1 MYFIGI
7 DFPNEMGYKNA
18 RELGLKYLYLIDNEL
33 KINPENI
40 AALRMKIQHYL
51 LVDKNSKKA
60 FELLQKYFSTI
71 KTIKT
76 PLYFTFYELAM
87 KFNIDVSSSE
97 YLIECDSFNGYILT
111 TRFLEKAGELKDDGE
126 LELSLQYYK
135 EAKEIG
141 LKTIPI
147 IENYFENG
155 IGNKICNNPHG
166 YAMLCNNLGIAIRNV
181 VLLSDEKYNTEECK
195 YALELHKRGYIYSP
209 FWENMENGMRMAELM
224 ENYDEVEYFGKELLT
239 YYEEFSISWMIV
251 QSRLLKNMTNADRY
265 EEAEEFY
272 QKFKADFESK
282 NIEDE
287 EVIGEMIYA
296 AAEYFTYIRYKKKDY
311 IKSIELTENFFSN
324 NKYFDL
330 NEDVSKINY
339 WFNLAWSYHGLKSR
353 EQAKKY
359 FDLLKE
365 HYGSDEKYTH
375 TIEEI
380 PREYNLS
387 AEENVGFN
395 NLLEFIAIKPKVKK
409 HFNIV
414 ETSGKNEILL
424 EKIIRKIVGES
435 FITVETWIDDDVF
448 IKIVGRH
455 KTNHEI
461 DNKENRFDSIIDLYL
476 PKENTTIRY
485 DLIETEEEIK
495 GILGLFSKT
504 KIKKELY
511 VFLYH
516 YEKNQIT
523 SESYLNYED
532 ETPYFKAL
540 AQKHWN
546 ELVSRV

>member
-1 MYFIGI
+1 
-7 DFPNEMGYKNA
+7 
-18 RELGLKYLYLIDNEL
+18 
-33 KINPENI
+33 
-40 AALRMKIQHYL
+40 
-51 LVDKNSKKA
+51 
-60 FELLQKYFSTI
+60 
-71 KTIKT
+71 
-76 PLYFTFYELAM
+76 
-87 KFNIDVSSSE
+87 
-97 YLIECDSFNGYILT
+97 
-111 TRFLEKAGELKDDGE
+111 
-126 LELSLQYYK
+126 
-135 EAKEIG
+135 
-141 LKTIPI
+141 
-147 IENYFENG
+147 
-155 IGNKICNNPHG
+155 
-166 YAMLCNNLGIAIRNV
+166 
-181 VLLSDEKYNTEECK
+181 
-195 YALELHKRGYIYSP
+195 
-209 FWENMENGMRMAELM
+209 
-224 ENYDEVEYFGKELLT
+224 
-239 YYEEFSISWMIV
+239 
-251 QSRLLKNMTNADRY
+251 
-265 EEAEEFY
+265 
-272 QKFKADFESK
+272 
-282 NIEDE
+282 
-287 EVIGEMIYA
+287 
-296 AAEYFTYIRYKKKDY
+296 
-311 IKSIELTENFFSN
+311 
-324 NKYFDL
+324 
-330 NEDVSKINY
+330 
-339 WFNLAWSYHGLKSR
+339 
-353 EQAKKY
+353 
-359 FDLLKE
+359 
-365 HYGSDEKYTH
+365 
-375 TIEEI
+375 
-380 PREYNLS
+380 LS

-504 KIKKELY
+504 KIKKELC